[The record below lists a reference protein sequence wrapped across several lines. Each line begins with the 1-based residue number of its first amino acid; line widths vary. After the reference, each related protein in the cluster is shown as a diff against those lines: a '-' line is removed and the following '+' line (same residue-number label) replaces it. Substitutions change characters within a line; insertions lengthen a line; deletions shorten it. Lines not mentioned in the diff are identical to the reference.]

1 MFKHM
6 FEPIQIGPM
15 TVNNR
20 FVVPPMSNN
29 FAIASG
35 ELSERSLAYYQERA
49 KGGFGLITI
58 EATVI
63 DQTAKGGP
71 RKHCLFDD
79 SQIGA
84 LKKVVDA
91 CHVYGSCVM
100 VQLQQAGP
108 EGSAKA
114 AGHPLKSASRIQA
127 SSKKD
132 IPLEMTTAQI
142 YELVEMYGDAAMR
155 AKKAGVDAVEIHMAH
170 GYLVSSFISQQT
182 NKRVDEFGGC
192 FENRMRLP
200 RLIVENIRR
209 KVGHNIAVLARI
221 NCSDEVRGG
230 ITIDDATAVAAYLE
244 DIGIDGIDVSRS
256 LHLKDEYM
264 WAPTTIHQGFNIE
277 YVKRIKEVVDVP
289 VITVG
294 RYNDPYLPELVVKKG
309 FADLIAMGRQSIAD
323 PHFPNKAAGNKLEEI
338 TPCIAC
344 LQGCVGNMFC
354 GQPIECLVNPFVGY
368 ESQLEEKTTA
378 PKNIMIIGGGVGG
391 MFAAFNLAKRG
402 HLVTLYEKDSV
413 LGGQMRLAAV
423 PPGKG
428 DITNMVRNY
437 IVLCEKYHVDVHLN
451 TEVNEDMIR
460 EMNLDVLIIATGASP
475 LHPSIKGIENTIDA
489 IDVLDGM
496 KQCGQKVLVIGGG
509 LVGCETADY
518 LGEHG
523 FDVSLVEAREDIAM
537 DIVGEHKIYLLE
549 NFKENRV
556 NVHVDCKVLEIKE
569 NGVIVEQGGQKHELS
584 GFDSIVLA
592 LGSKAYQPFNAEKL
606 AKEVYVLGDAIKAR
620 RAIDATREAR
630 EIIEK
635 IEGEN

>member
-63 DQTAKGGP
+63 DRTAKGGP

-132 IPLEMTTAQI
+132 IPLEMTTEQI

-230 ITIDDATAVAAYLE
+230 ITIDDATAIAAYLE
-244 DIGIDGIDVSRS
+244 DTGIDGIDVSRS

-323 PHFPNKAAGNKLEEI
+323 PHFPNKSAGNKLEEI

-368 ESQLEEKTTA
+368 ESQLDEKTKA
-378 PKNIMIIGGGVGG
+378 PKNIVVVGGGVGG
-391 MFAAFNLAKRG
+391 MFAAFNLAKKG
-402 HLVTLYEKDSV
+402 HMVTLYEKGSV

-451 TEVNEDMIR
+451 TEVNEDMIH
-460 EMNLDVLIIATGASP
+460 EMNPDVLIIATGASP
-475 LHPSIKGIENTIDA
+475 LHPSIVGIENTIDA
-489 IDVLDGM
+489 IDVLDGI

-549 NFKENRV
+549 NFKENHV
-556 NVHVDCKVLEIKE
+556 DVHVDCKVLEIKE
-569 NGVIVEQGGQKHELS
+569 NGVIVEQDGQKQELS